1 MNRKAVILLLGT
13 VLAVSGAVLKGD
25 QNANAN
31 LPETSA
37 IEANHTSI
45 NPQLKNNVD
54 IIAQYG
60 GSPWGQ
66 IASRQTYRNPD
77 TGQSHCFYSSGFWAP
92 CPGQGDYII
101 IPENAQCR
109 GSQAYSLHE
118 LNICPAAQ
126 CAKEKFHERLHELT
140 MSSITG
146 ETYISST
153 PPCGGLP

>member
-45 NPQLKNNVD
+45 NPQLKNFD
-54 IIAQYG
+54 IIAQYS

-66 IASRQTYRNPD
+66 IASPQTYTNPD
-77 TGQSHCFYSSGFWAP
+77 TGQALCFYSSGFWAP
-92 CPGQGDYII
+92 CPGQGDQII

-109 GSQAYSLHE
+109 GSQAYSLYYE
-118 LNICPAAQ
+118 ENICPAAK
-126 CAKEKFHERLHELT
+126 CERTKMDEALQGAI
-140 MSSITG
+140 SAARG
-146 ETYISST
+146 ETYISPT

>member
-45 NPQLKNNVD
+45 NPQLENFD
-54 IIAQYG
+54 IVAQYG

-66 IASRQTYRNPD
+66 VASTKTYRNPD
-77 TGQSHCFYSSGFWAP
+77 TGQVLCFYSSGFWAP

-109 GSQAYSLHE
+109 GSQAYSLE
-118 LNICPAAQ
+118 YARNICPAAQ
-126 CAKEKFHERLHELT
+126 CARAQMDDSMHSLVNTLYDLP
-140 MSSITG
+140 SS
-146 ETYISST
+146 SST

>member
-1 MNRKAVILLLGT
+1 MNRKAAILLLGT

-25 QNANAN
+25 QKANAN

-45 NPQLKNNVD
+45 NPQLKNVD

-66 IASRQTYRNPD
+66 VASPQTYTNPD
-77 TGQSHCFYSSGFWAP
+77 TGQALCFYSSGFWAP
-92 CPGQGDYII
+92 CPGQGDQII
-101 IPENAQCR
+101 IPANAQCR
-109 GSQAYSLHE
+109 GSQAYSLDYARD
-118 LNICPAAQ
+118 ICPAAR
-126 CAKEKFHERLHELT
+126 CAKAKMYESLDAAI
-140 MSSITG
+140 SAANG
-146 ETYISST
+146 ETYIRST

>member
-45 NPQLKNNVD
+45 NPQLKNFD
-54 IIAQYG
+54 IIAQYS

-66 IASRQTYRNPD
+66 VASPQTYRNPD
-77 TGQSHCFYSSGFWAP
+77 TGQALCFYSSGFWAP
-92 CPGQGDYII
+92 CPGQGDQII
-101 IPENAQCR
+101 IPANAQCR
-109 GSQAYSLHE
+109 GSQAYSLYE

-126 CAKEKFHERLHELT
+126 CAKEKLHET
-140 MSSITG
+140 INETVSILNG

>member
-45 NPQLKNNVD
+45 NPQLENFD

-77 TGQSHCFYSSGFWAP
+77 TGQVLCFYSSGFWAP

-101 IPENAQCR
+101 IPENARCR
-109 GSQAYSLHE
+109 GSQAYSISE
-118 LNICPAAQ
+118 LSLCPAAQ
-126 CAKEKFHERLHELT
+126 CAREKLFDTIDETVSALN
-140 MSSITG
+140 G
-146 ETYISST
+146 ETYISPT